1 MKARKENKVYTIDKT
16 NKEKFLKDGYDIYDD
31 DGRLIANA
39 KNKTVPYE
47 EYEKVVKELAE
58 VKALLEE
65 KTKAKQTAK
74 GKEPT
79 KAEIVAQLTEL
90 GIEFEE
96 NATKAELVE
105 LLPKTEETEEE

>member
-31 DGRLIANA
+31 DGKLIANA

-58 VKALLEE
+58 VKALLEK
-65 KTKAKQTAK
+65 KTK

-96 NATKAELVE
+96 NATKAELVA
-105 LLPKTEETEEE
+105 LIPQTEETKEE